1 MPHTERWGQAVSHST
16 ASPAGESVVRLGRL
30 DGLRGIAACIVA
42 FGYHA
47 GFLFEPSA
55 VAGFGPVADWTLA
68 WGWTCVD
75 LFFVISGYIFAHV
88 YLRPGALS
96 DGRALGEF
104 AIARVARL
112 YPLHLLALVIVAVAF
127 WGRPENSG
135 AAFALHL
142 VMMQAFAEPV
152 AHTFVGPSWSL
163 SIEVL
168 CYVVFALAAVF
179 WRGAMRPLAW
189 ALMLGGAAWLY
200 LLGPTG
206 GPWAGDI
213 FARGFFGFFMGQL
226 LWHGRGELAKLSTP
240 LLLVMLSAGL
250 VLDAGDLSPLLPL
263 GLLAWPAALGLALRW
278 PVMESRAMLWLG
290 DRSYAI
296 YLVHM
301 PLVEWVT
308 DHYGKLAIGPGTA
321 LLVFA
326 GFVAAVL
333 ALSDLSLRFVE
344 RPARRAI
351 RAWTSGPRPA
361 KSPAAA

>member
-1 MPHTERWGQAVSHST
+1 MPLTERWGQAVSHST
-16 ASPAGESVVRLGRL
+16 ASPAGEPVVRLGRL
-30 DGLRGIAACIVA
+30 DGLRGIAACVVA

-47 GFLFEPSA
+47 GFLFAPSA
-55 VAGFGPVADWTLA
+55 IDGSGPVADWTLG

-96 DGRALGEF
+96 DGRVLREF
-104 AIARVARL
+104 ALARVARL
-112 YPLHLLALVIVAVAF
+112 YPLHLLALLIVAVAF
-127 WGRPENSG
+127 WGTPENSG

-179 WRGAMRPLAW
+179 WRG
-189 ALMLGGAAWLY
+189 
-200 LLGPTG
+200 
-206 GPWAGDI
+206 PWAGDI

-240 LLLVMLSAGL
+240 LLLAMLAAGL
-250 VLDAGDLSPLLPL
+250 VLDAGALSPLLPL
-263 GLLAWPAALGLALRW
+263 GILAWPAALGLALRW
-278 PVMESRAMLWLG
+278 PLMESRAMLWLG

-301 PLVEWVT
+301 PLVE
-308 DHYGKLAIGPGTA
+308 
-321 LLVFA
+321 
-326 GFVAAVL
+326 
-333 ALSDLSLRFVE
+333 
-344 RPARRAI
+344 
-351 RAWTSGPRPA
+351 
-361 KSPAAA
+361 